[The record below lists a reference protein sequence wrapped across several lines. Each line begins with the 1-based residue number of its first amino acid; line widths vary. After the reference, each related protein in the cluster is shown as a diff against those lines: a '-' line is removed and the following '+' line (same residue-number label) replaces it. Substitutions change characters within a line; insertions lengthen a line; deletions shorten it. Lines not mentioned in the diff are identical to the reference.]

1 MAIIRPARGGGQKRK
16 SPEVTKVATV
26 IDTKKAQIEKK
37 QAAVKEKKP
46 VQEKKKSPPKKKAPA
61 KPKLLSPPKDLK
73 TEAQWIQFL
82 SGESIARV
90 SQWLEKQTP
99 ASIDVTMALAL
110 RQLANRILKA
120 TDKQPDGFN
129 QWLDYFSSMTRAE
142 TEAFIEAHRES
153 LDNEAMAAGMRWLQI
168 AENPALIDKIVN
180 SRLES
185 RKMEEIGDIM
195 EAAKSGDDLKLY
207 EAIRNNLA
215 YKIQD
220 GAGSRDMSALI
231 KQLNEVT
238 AHLNSIYRERGMK
251 DSQQDNI
258 RKLLMSARQRSRRPK
273 QQAVLRISDLEDG
286 DEVDEPEES

>member
-16 SPEVTKVATV
+16 RAEVTQVATV

-73 TEAQWIQFL
+73 TEAQWIQYL

-129 QWLDYFSSMTRAE
+129 QWLDYFSNMTRAK

-153 LDNEAMAAGMRWLQI
+153 LDLS
-168 AENPALIDKIVN
+168 LIHI
-180 SRLES
+180 
-185 RKMEEIGDIM
+185 
-195 EAAKSGDDLKLY
+195 
-207 EAIRNNLA
+207 
-215 YKIQD
+215 
-220 GAGSRDMSALI
+220 
-231 KQLNEVT
+231 
-238 AHLNSIYRERGMK
+238 
-251 DSQQDNI
+251 
-258 RKLLMSARQRSRRPK
+258 
-273 QQAVLRISDLEDG
+273 
-286 DEVDEPEES
+286 